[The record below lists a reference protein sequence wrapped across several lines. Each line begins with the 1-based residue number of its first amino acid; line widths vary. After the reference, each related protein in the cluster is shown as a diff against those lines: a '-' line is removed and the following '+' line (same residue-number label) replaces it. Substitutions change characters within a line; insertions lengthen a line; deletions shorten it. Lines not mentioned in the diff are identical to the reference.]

1 MTMARPEAGSPA
13 HRCSSGGPA
22 GGRSA
27 IRRMLQAF
35 VDIRELTLICLIA
48 VIILVMANANPYFFS
63 LANFRA
69 VAVGM
74 APTAIIVIGM
84 AILLASGGFD
94 LSVGSV
100 MALSSTVVALLLLSG
115 MPIAAAVL
123 CGLVPGAVAGIFN
136 GLLVTGLG
144 INPLIATLGTMS
156 IARGI
161 ALVLTEGFSV
171 SSLPPAF
178 GWIGK
183 ADFGGFPVIV
193 LVALALVIM
202 FDLAVRHTRF
212 FRQVYFI
219 GANEKAAMLSGIHV
233 TRVRIIAYAI
243 TGILAA
249 LAGVLL
255 ASRLMS
261 GTPTA
266 GNGIELQVLA
276 AAVIGGASLR
286 GGEGTILG
294 AFLGVVFVA
303 LVNNTMTML
312 AVSIYWQMIV
322 IGTVLVCAVA
332 LDMLLRGRPA

>member
-1 MTMARPEAGSPA
+1 MTMTAHANTPVKRPLF
-13 HRCSSGGPA
+13 
-22 GGRSA
+22 
-27 IRRMLQAF
+27 RRILQAF
-35 VDIRELTLICLIA
+35 VDIRELTLIMLIT
-48 VIILVMANANPYFFS
+48 VIIVVMANINPYFFS
-63 LANFRA
+63 FSNFRA

-74 APTAIIVIGM
+74 TPTAIIVIGM

-100 MALSSTVVALLLLSG
+100 MALSSTVVAMLLLTG
-115 MPIAAAVL
+115 MPIFIAVL
-123 CGLVPGAVAGIFN
+123 CGLIMGGVIGIAN
-136 GLLVTGLG
+136 GVLVTSFG
-144 INPLIATLGTMS
+144 INPLIATLGIMS

-171 SSLPPAF
+171 SSLPSSFA
-178 GWIGK
+178 WIGK
-183 ADFGGFPVIV
+183 ASFGGFPVIV
-193 LVALALVIM
+193 IVTLVLVVL

-233 TRVRIIAYAI
+233 NRVRIILYAL

-249 LAGVLL
+249 FAGILL

-303 LVNNTMTML
+303 LINNTMTML

-322 IGTVLVCAVA
+322 IGGVLIMAVA
-332 LDMLLRGRPA
+332 LDMLIRSKRT

>member
-1 MTMARPEAGSPA
+1 MAVQADISEKRPFF
-13 HRCSSGGPA
+13 
-22 GGRSA
+22 
-27 IRRMLQAF
+27 RRVLQAF
-35 VDIRELTLICLIA
+35 VDIRELTLIVLI
-48 VIILVMANANPYFFS
+48 VTIIIVMANVNPYFFS
-63 LANFRA
+63 FSNFRA

-100 MALSSTVVALLLLSG
+100 MALSSTVVAMLLLTG
-115 MPIAAAVL
+115 MPIPLAVI
-123 CGLVPGAVAGIFN
+123 CGLILGGTVGVVN
-136 GLLVTGLG
+136 GVLVTSLG

-171 SSLPPAF
+171 SSLPASF

-183 ADFGGFPVIV
+183 TDIGGIPVIV
-193 LVALALVIM
+193 ILTVILVIL

-219 GANEKAAMLSGIHV
+219 GANEKAAVLSGINV
-233 TRVRIIAYAI
+233 TRVRIILYAL

-303 LVNNTMTML
+303 LINNTMTMQ

-322 IGTVLVCAVA
+322 IGGVLVSAVA
-332 LDMLLRGRPA
+332 LDMLIRSKRG

>member
-1 MTMARPEAGSPA
+1 MPKSLVKRVLG
-13 HRCSSGGPA
+13 
-22 GGRSA
+22 
-27 IRRMLQAF
+27 AF
-35 VDIRELTLICLIA
+35 VDIRELTLVVLILA
-48 VIILVMANANPYFFS
+48 IIITMSTLNPYFLS
-63 LANFRA
+63 ISNFRA
-69 VAVGM
+69 ISVGM
-74 APTAIIVIGM
+74 APTAVIVIGM

-100 MALSSTVVALLLLSG
+100 MALSSTVVAMLLLAG
-115 MPIAAAVL
+115 VPIPVAVIAGIVL
-123 CGLVPGAVAGIFN
+123 GGVAGLVNGI
-136 GLLVTGLG
+136 LVTGLG

-156 IARGI
+156 ITRGI
-161 ALVLTEGFSV
+161 ALVLTEGFSL
-171 SSLPPAF
+171 SSLPPEFA
-178 GWIGK
+178 WIGK
-183 ADFGGFPVIV
+183 ATFSGFPVLVLLTLV
-193 LVALALVIM
+193 LVLV

-233 TRVRIIAYAI
+233 SRVRIISYVL
-243 TGILAA
+243 TGMLAA
-249 LAGVLL
+249 FAGVLL

-303 LVNNTMTML
+303 LINNSMTML

-322 IGTVLVCAVA
+322 IGAVLVSAVA
-332 LDMLLRGRPA
+332 LDMLIRGKRD

>member
-1 MTMARPEAGSPA
+1 MTL
-13 HRCSSGGPA
+13 
-22 GGRSA
+22 A
-27 IRRMLQAF
+27 IDTNQSTPKTIVKRVTQAF
-35 VDIRELTLICLIA
+35 VNIRELTLVVLIA
-48 VIILVMANANPYFFS
+48 LIIIVMSNLSPYFFS
-63 LANFRA
+63 FANFRA

-100 MALSSTVVALLLLSG
+100 MALSSTVVAMLLLAG
-115 MPIAAAVL
+115 TPIPVAVVL
-123 CGLVPGAVAGIFN
+123 GLVLGAVAGLAN
-136 GLLVTGLG
+136 GLLITGLG

-156 IARGI
+156 ITRGI

-171 SSLPPAF
+171 SSLPTEFA
-178 GWIGK
+178 WIGK
-183 ADFGGFPVIV
+183 ASVMGFPMMVILMLLLVIV
-193 LVALALVIM
+193 

-233 TRVRIIAYAI
+233 NRVRIIAYVL
-243 TGILAA
+243 TGMLAA
-249 LAGVLL
+249 LAGILL

-286 GGEGTILG
+286 GGEGTIFG

-303 LVNNTMTML
+303 LINNSMTML

-322 IGTVLVCAVA
+322 IGGVLVSAVA
-332 LDMLLRGRPA
+332 LDMLIRKKRG

>member
-1 MTMARPEAGSPA
+1 MTMTAQANLPMKRPLL
-13 HRCSSGGPA
+13 
-22 GGRSA
+22 
-27 IRRMLQAF
+27 RRVLQAF
-35 VDIRELTLICLIA
+35 VDIRELTLIVLIA
-48 VIILVMANANPYFFS
+48 AIIIVMSNVNPYFLSFS
-63 LANFRA
+63 NFRA

-100 MALSSTVVALLLLSG
+100 MALSSTVVAMLLLIG
-115 MPIAAAVL
+115 MPIPLAVV
-123 CGLVPGAVAGIFN
+123 CGLVLGGIVGVVN

-171 SSLPPAF
+171 SSLPASF
-178 GWIGK
+178 AWIGK
-183 ADFGGFPVIV
+183 ADIGGFPVIV
-193 LVALALVIM
+193 LFTILLVVL

-233 TRVRIIAYAI
+233 TRVRIILYAL

-303 LVNNTMTML
+303 LINNTMTML

-322 IGTVLVCAVA
+322 IGGVLVTAVA
-332 LDMLLRGRPA
+332 LDMLIRSKRG

>member
-1 MTMARPEAGSPA
+1 MTMTAHANTPVKRPLF
-13 HRCSSGGPA
+13 
-22 GGRSA
+22 
-27 IRRMLQAF
+27 RRILQAF
-35 VDIRELTLICLIA
+35 VDIRELTLIMLIT
-48 VIILVMANANPYFFS
+48 VIIVVMANINPYFFS
-63 LANFRA
+63 FSNFRA

-74 APTAIIVIGM
+74 TPTAIIVIGM

-100 MALSSTVVALLLLSG
+100 MALSSTVVAMLLLTG
-115 MPIAAAVL
+115 MPIFIAVL
-123 CGLVPGAVAGIFN
+123 CGLIMGGVIGIAN
-136 GLLVTGLG
+136 GVLVTSFG

-171 SSLPPAF
+171 SSLPSSFA
-178 GWIGK
+178 WIGK
-183 ADFGGFPVIV
+183 ASFGGFPVIV
-193 LVALALVIM
+193 IVTLVLVVL

-233 TRVRIIAYAI
+233 NRVRIILYAL

-249 LAGVLL
+249 FAGILL

-303 LVNNTMTML
+303 LTNNTMTML

-322 IGTVLVCAVA
+322 IGGVLIMAVA
-332 LDMLLRGRPA
+332 LDMLIRSKRT

>member
-1 MTMARPEAGSPA
+1 MTMTAEPVPSQTT
-13 HRCSSGGPA
+13 
-22 GGRSA
+22 RSQLKA
-27 IRRMLQAF
+27 TEPKPPLRRVLQAF
-35 VDIRELTLICLIA
+35 IDIRELTLIVLIA
-48 VIILVMANANPYFFS
+48 AIIIVMANVNPYFLSFS
-63 LANFRA
+63 NFRA

-100 MALSSTVVALLLLSG
+100 MALSSTVVAMLLLSG
-115 MPIAAAVL
+115 MAIPLAVL
-123 CGLVPGAVAGIFN
+123 CGLLLGAVVGVLN
-136 GLLVTGLG
+136 GVLVTGLG

-156 IARGI
+156 IARGV

-171 SSLPPAF
+171 SSLPESF
-178 GWIGK
+178 GWVGK
-183 ADFGGFPVIV
+183 ADIGGFPIMV
-193 LVALALVIM
+193 LVTVLLVAV
-202 FDLAVRHTRF
+202 FDMAVRHTRF

-233 TRVRIIAYAI
+233 TRVRIILYAL
-243 TGILAA
+243 TGVLAA

-303 LVNNTMTML
+303 LINNTMTML

-322 IGTVLVCAVA
+322 IGGVLVCAVA
-332 LDMLLRGRPA
+332 LDMLIRSKRG

>member
-1 MTMARPEAGSPA
+1 MTMTAQANLPMKRPLL
-13 HRCSSGGPA
+13 
-22 GGRSA
+22 
-27 IRRMLQAF
+27 RRVLQAF
-35 VDIRELTLICLIA
+35 VDIRELTLIVLIA
-48 VIILVMANANPYFFS
+48 AIIIVMSNVNPYFLSFS
-63 LANFRA
+63 NFRA

-100 MALSSTVVALLLLSG
+100 MALSSTVVAMLLLTG
-115 MPIAAAVL
+115 MPIPLAVV
-123 CGLVPGAVAGIFN
+123 CGLVLGGIVGVVN

-171 SSLPPAF
+171 SSLPASF
-178 GWIGK
+178 AWIGK
-183 ADFGGFPVIV
+183 ADIGGFPVIV
-193 LVALALVIM
+193 LFTILLVVL

-233 TRVRIIAYAI
+233 TRVRIILYAL

-303 LVNNTMTML
+303 LINNTMTML

-322 IGTVLVCAVA
+322 IGGVLVTAVA
-332 LDMLLRGRPA
+332 LDMLIRSKRG

>member
-1 MTMARPEAGSPA
+1 MTMAVQADISEKRPFF
-13 HRCSSGGPA
+13 
-22 GGRSA
+22 
-27 IRRMLQAF
+27 RRVLQAF
-35 VDIRELTLICLIA
+35 VDIRELTLIVLI
-48 VIILVMANANPYFFS
+48 VTIIIVMANVNPYFFS
-63 LANFRA
+63 FSNFRA

-100 MALSSTVVALLLLSG
+100 MALSSTVVAMLLLTG
-115 MPIAAAVL
+115 MPIPLAVI
-123 CGLVPGAVAGIFN
+123 CGLILGGTVGVVN
-136 GLLVTGLG
+136 GVLVTSLG

-171 SSLPPAF
+171 SSLPASF

-183 ADFGGFPVIV
+183 TDIGGIPVIV
-193 LVALALVIM
+193 ILTVILVIL

-219 GANEKAAMLSGIHV
+219 GANEKAAVLSGINV
-233 TRVRIIAYAI
+233 TRVRIILYAL

-303 LVNNTMTML
+303 LINNTMTMQ

-322 IGTVLVCAVA
+322 IGGVLVSAVA
-332 LDMLLRGRPA
+332 LDMLIRSKRG

>member
-1 MTMARPEAGSPA
+1 M
-13 HRCSSGGPA
+13 
-22 GGRSA
+22 SA
-27 IRRMLQAF
+27 ALNSETSVAETTRQRILRKF
-35 VDIRELTLICLIA
+35 VDTRELTLLVLILL
-48 VIILVMANANPYFFS
+48 IIIVMSNLSPYFFS
-63 LANFRA
+63 FANFRA
-69 VAVGM
+69 VSVGM
-74 APTAIIVIGM
+74 TPIAIIVIGM

-100 MALSSTVVALLLLSG
+100 MALASTVVAMLLLAGLSI
-115 MPIAAAVL
+115 PSAVAIALLVGAFA
-123 CGLVPGAVAGIFN
+123 GLVN
-136 GLLVTGLG
+136 GTLVTAFG
-144 INPLIATLGTMS
+144 INPLVATLGTMS

-161 ALVLTEGFSV
+161 ALVLTEGFSI
-171 SSLPPAF
+171 SSLPAEF
-178 GWIGK
+178 AWIGK
-183 ADFGGFPVIV
+183 ASFIGIP
-193 LVALALVIM
+193 ALVILTITLIIV

-212 FRQVYFI
+212 FRQIYFI

-233 TRVRIIAYAI
+233 NRVRIVAYI
-243 TGILAA
+243 LTGILAA

-266 GNGIELQVLA
+266 GTGLELQVLA

-303 LVNNTMTML
+303 LINNSMTML

-332 LDMLLRGRPA
+332 LDMLIRRTKS

>member
-1 MTMARPEAGSPA
+1 MSLAIKSQLSPVETITQKI
-13 HRCSSGGPA
+13 
-22 GGRSA
+22 
-27 IRRMLQAF
+27 IRKF
-35 VDIRELTLICLIA
+35 VDTRELTLLVLILLI
-48 VIILVMANANPYFFS
+48 VVVMSYMSPYFLS

-69 VAVGM
+69 VSVGM
-74 APTAIIVIGM
+74 TPIAIIVIGM

-100 MALSSTVVALLLLSG
+100 MALSSTIVAMLLLEGLSI
-115 MPIAAAVL
+115 PAAIAV
-123 CGLVPGAVAGIFN
+123 GLLVGAVAGLVN

-144 INPLIATLGTMS
+144 INPLVATLGTMS

-161 ALVLTEGFSV
+161 ALVLTEGFSI
-171 SSLPPAF
+171 SSLPTEFA
-178 GWIGK
+178 WIGK
-183 ADFGGFPVIV
+183 ASFMGIP
-193 LVALALVIM
+193 ALVVLTLSLILI

-219 GANEKAAMLSGIHV
+219 GANEKAAMLSGINV
-233 TRVRIIAYAI
+233 NRVRIIAYVL
-243 TGILAA
+243 TGMLAA

-266 GNGIELQVLA
+266 GNGLELQVLA
-276 AAVIGGASLR
+276 AAVIGGSSLR

-303 LVNNTMTML
+303 LINNSMTML

-322 IGTVLVCAVA
+322 IGMVLVSAVA
-332 LDMLLRGRPA
+332 LDMLIRQTRT

>member
-1 MTMARPEAGSPA
+1 MSLQTLDKQAVPSLMSRAI
-13 HRCSSGGPA
+13 
-22 GGRSA
+22 SA
-27 IRRMLQAF
+27 CLHTREITLLLMILAIIVVMSF
-35 VDIRELTLICLIA
+35 VT
-48 VIILVMANANPYFFS
+48 PYFLS
-63 LANFRA
+63 ASNFRA

-74 APTAIIVIGM
+74 TPTAIIVIGM

-100 MALSSTVVALLLLSG
+100 MALSSTVVALLLLAG
-115 MPIAAAVL
+115 VPIPAAVGLGLLLGAAA
-123 CGLVPGAVAGIFN
+123 GLANGI
-136 GLLVTGLG
+136 LITVIG
-144 INPLIATLGTMS
+144 INPLVATLGTMS

-171 SSLPPAF
+171 SSLPAAF
-178 GWIGK
+178 GYIGK
-183 ADFGGFPVIV
+183 ASLFGIP
-193 LVALALVIM
+193 LLVILTLSLIIL

-212 FRQVYFI
+212 FRQIYFI
-219 GANEKAAMLSGIHV
+219 GANEKAAILSGIAV
-233 TRVRIIAYAI
+233 NRVRIIAYI
-243 TGILAA
+243 LTGVLAA

-266 GNGIELQVLA
+266 GNALELQVLA

-303 LVNNTMTML
+303 LINNAMTML

-322 IGTVLVCAVA
+322 IGAVLVCAVA
-332 LDMLLRGRPA
+332 LDMLVRRQSA

>member
-1 MTMARPEAGSPA
+1 
-13 HRCSSGGPA
+13 
-22 GGRSA
+22 
-27 IRRMLQAF
+27 
-35 VDIRELTLICLIA
+35 
-48 VIILVMANANPYFFS
+48 
-63 LANFRA
+63 
-69 VAVGM
+69 
-74 APTAIIVIGM
+74 
-84 AILLASGGFD
+84 
-94 LSVGSV
+94 
-100 MALSSTVVALLLLSG
+100 MALSSTVVAMLLLAGLSI
-115 MPIAAAVL
+115 PAAVI
-123 CGLVPGAVAGIFN
+123 CGLILGVVAGVLN

-171 SSLPPAF
+171 SSLPSGFA
-178 GWIGK
+178 WIGK
-183 ADFGGFPVIV
+183 ADIGGFPIIV
-193 LVALALVIM
+193 LFTLALVIV

-219 GANEKAAMLSGIHV
+219 GANEKAARLSGIHV
-233 TRVRIIAYAI
+233 NRVRIIAYAL
-243 TGILAA
+243 TGFLAA
-249 LAGVLL
+249 LAGILL

-303 LVNNTMTML
+303 LINNSMTML
-312 AVSIYWQMIV
+312 AVSVYWQMIV
-322 IGTVLVCAVA
+322 IGSVLVAAVA
-332 LDMLLRGRPA
+332 LDMLIRNKRG

>member
-1 MTMARPEAGSPA
+1 
-13 HRCSSGGPA
+13 
-22 GGRSA
+22 
-27 IRRMLQAF
+27 MLI
-35 VDIRELTLICLIA
+35 VLIIG
-48 VIILVMANANPYFFS
+48 IIVVMSNVNPYFFS
-63 LANFRA
+63 FSNFRA
-69 VAVGM
+69 VSVGM
-74 APTAIIVIGM
+74 TPTAIIVIGM

-100 MALSSTVVALLLLSG
+100 MALSSTVVAMLLLTG
-115 MPIAAAVL
+115 MPIPLAVT
-123 CGLVPGAVAGIFN
+123 CGLVLGTIVGVLN
-136 GLLVTGLG
+136 GFLVTGLG

-156 IARGI
+156 IARGV

-171 SSLPPAF
+171 SSLPTSFA
-178 GWIGK
+178 WIGK
-183 ADFGGFPVIV
+183 ADVGGFPIIV
-193 LVALALVIM
+193 LVTILLVIL

-233 TRVRIIAYAI
+233 NRVRIILYAL
-243 TGILAA
+243 TGLLAA

-303 LVNNTMTML
+303 LINNTMTML

-322 IGTVLVCAVA
+322 IGGVLVSAVA
-332 LDMLLRGRPA
+332 LDMLIRKKRD

>member
-1 MTMARPEAGSPA
+1 MT
-13 HRCSSGGPA
+13 
-22 GGRSA
+22 SA
-27 IRRMLQAF
+27 SASTHPSNTPLRRVLRAF
-35 VDIRELTLICLIA
+35 VDIRELTLIVMIALI
-48 VIILVMANANPYFFS
+48 IIVMANLNQYFLSF
-63 LANFRA
+63 ANFRA
-69 VAVGM
+69 LSIGM
-74 APTAIIVIGM
+74 APTAVIVIGM

-100 MALSSTVVALLLLSG
+100 MALSSTIVAMLMLAGMSIPLAVVCALLL
-115 MPIAAAVL
+115 
-123 CGLVPGAVAGIFN
+123 GAVAGLFN
-136 GLLVTGLG
+136 GVLVTGLG

-161 ALVLTEGFSV
+161 ALVLTEGFSL
-171 SSLPPAF
+171 SSLPPEFA
-178 GWIGK
+178 WIGK
-183 ADFGGFPVIV
+183 ASVAGLPAIVALTIV
-193 LVALALVIM
+193 LVIV

-233 TRVRIIAYAI
+233 KRVRIIAYVL
-243 TGILAA
+243 TGMLAA
-249 LAGVLL
+249 LAGILL

-303 LVNNTMTML
+303 LINNSMTML

-322 IGTVLVCAVA
+322 IGGVLVAAVA
-332 LDMLLRGRPA
+332 LDMLIRSKRD

>member
-1 MTMARPEAGSPA
+1 MTMTVQSDYSEKRPPL
-13 HRCSSGGPA
+13 
-22 GGRSA
+22 
-27 IRRMLQAF
+27 RRIFQAF
-35 VDIRELTLICLIA
+35 VDIRELTLIVLIA
-48 VIILVMANANPYFFS
+48 AIIIVMSNLNPYFFS
-63 LANFRA
+63 FSNFRA

-100 MALSSTVVALLLLSG
+100 MALSSTVVAMLLLTG
-115 MPIAAAVL
+115 MPIPLAVIL
-123 CGLVPGAVAGIFN
+123 GLILGGVVGVVN
-136 GLLVTGLG
+136 GVLVTGLG

-171 SSLPPAF
+171 SSLPVSFA
-178 GWIGK
+178 WIGK
-183 ADFGGFPVIV
+183 ADIGGFPVIV
-193 LVALALVIM
+193 LLTILLVIA

-233 TRVRIIAYAI
+233 TRVRIILYAL
-243 TGILAA
+243 TGVLAA

-303 LVNNTMTML
+303 LINNTMTMQ

-322 IGTVLVCAVA
+322 IGGVLVSAVA
-332 LDMLLRGRPA
+332 LDMLIRSKRG

>member
-1 MTMARPEAGSPA
+1 MSLQTMDKQAVPSLLSRVI
-13 HRCSSGGPA
+13 
-22 GGRSA
+22 SA
-27 IRRMLQAF
+27 CLHTREITLLLMILGIVVVMSF
-35 VDIRELTLICLIA
+35 VT
-48 VIILVMANANPYFFS
+48 PYFLS
-63 LANFRA
+63 ASNFRA

-74 APTAIIVIGM
+74 TPTAIIVIGM

-100 MALSSTVVALLLLSG
+100 MALSSTVVALLLLAG
-115 MPIAAAVL
+115 VPIPAAVIL
-123 CGLVPGAVAGIFN
+123 GLLLGAVAGLVN
-136 GLLVTGLG
+136 GILITMIG
-144 INPLIATLGTMS
+144 INPLVATLGTMS

-171 SSLPPAF
+171 SSLPPSF
-178 GWIGK
+178 GFIGK
-183 ADFGGFPVIV
+183 ASLFGIP
-193 LVALALVIM
+193 LLVILTLSLIFL

-212 FRQVYFI
+212 FRQIYFI
-219 GANEKAAMLSGIHV
+219 GANEKAAMLSGIAV
-233 TRVRIIAYAI
+233 NRVRIIAYI
-243 TGILAA
+243 LTGVLAA

-266 GNGIELQVLA
+266 GNALELQVLA

-303 LVNNTMTML
+303 LINNAMTML

-322 IGTVLVCAVA
+322 IGAVLVCAVA
-332 LDMLLRGRPA
+332 LDMLVRRQSA

>member
-1 MTMARPEAGSPA
+1 MTLTAQANLPMKRPLL
-13 HRCSSGGPA
+13 
-22 GGRSA
+22 
-27 IRRMLQAF
+27 RRVLQAF
-35 VDIRELTLICLIA
+35 VDIRELTLIVLIA
-48 VIILVMANANPYFFS
+48 AIIIVMSNVNPYFLSFS
-63 LANFRA
+63 NFRA

-100 MALSSTVVALLLLSG
+100 MALSSTVVAMLLLTG
-115 MPIAAAVL
+115 MPIPLAVL
-123 CGLVPGAVAGIFN
+123 CGLVLGGIVGVVN

-171 SSLPPAF
+171 SSLPATF
-178 GWIGK
+178 AWIGK
-183 ADFGGFPVIV
+183 ADIGGFPVIV
-193 LVALALVIM
+193 LFTILLVVL

-233 TRVRIIAYAI
+233 TRVRIILYAL

-303 LVNNTMTML
+303 LINNTMTML

-322 IGTVLVCAVA
+322 IGGVLVTAVA
-332 LDMLLRGRPA
+332 LDMLIRGKRG

>member
-1 MTMARPEAGSPA
+1 MSTQTEHFSRPTAL
-13 HRCSSGGPA
+13 
-22 GGRSA
+22 
-27 IRRMLQAF
+27 RRVLQAF
-35 VDIRELTLICLIA
+35 VDIRELTLIVLIA
-48 VIILVMANANPYFFS
+48 LIVIVMANINPYFFS
-63 LANFRA
+63 FSNFRA

-74 APTAIIVIGM
+74 APTAVIVIGM

-100 MALSSTVVALLLLSG
+100 MALSSTVVAMLLLAGLSI
-115 MPIAAAVL
+115 PLAVL
-123 CGLVPGAVAGIFN
+123 CGLLLGAVAGVAN

-171 SSLPPAF
+171 SSLPQGFA
-178 GWIGK
+178 WIGK
-183 ADFGGFPVIV
+183 AELGGFPVIV
-193 LVALALVIM
+193 LFTLALVVV

-219 GANEKAAMLSGIHV
+219 GANEKAALLSGIHV
-233 TRVRIIAYAI
+233 TRVRIIAYAL
-243 TGILAA
+243 TGVLAA

-303 LVNNTMTML
+303 LINNAMTML

-322 IGTVLVCAVA
+322 IGTVLVAAVA
-332 LDMLLRGRPA
+332 LDMLIRRHRG

>member
-1 MTMARPEAGSPA
+1 MPNSQSDLTSLKNK
-13 HRCSSGGPA
+13 SK
-22 GGRSA
+22 
-27 IRRMLQAF
+27 LQRILSAF
-35 VDIRELTLICLIA
+35 VDVRELMLIVLIA
-48 VIILVMANANPYFFS
+48 LIIIVMAIQNPYFFS
-63 LANFRA
+63 ISNFRA

-74 APTAIIVIGM
+74 APTAVIVIGM

-100 MALSSTVVALLLLSG
+100 MALSSTVVAMLLLDGFSIPTAVIFGLFIG
-115 MPIAAAVL
+115 AAV
-123 CGLVPGAVAGIFN
+123 GLVN

-144 INPLIATLGTMS
+144 INPLIATLGTLS
-156 IARGI
+156 ITRGI
-161 ALVLTEGFSV
+161 ALVLTEGFSL
-171 SSLPPAF
+171 SSLPSAF

-183 ADFGGFPVIV
+183 ASFFNFPVIV
-193 LVALALVIM
+193 LLVLALVIV

-212 FRQVYFI
+212 FRQIYFI
-219 GANEKAAMLSGIHV
+219 GANEKAAMLSGIDV
-233 TRVRIIAYAI
+233 KKI
-243 TGILAA
+243 TILAYVLTGTLA
-249 LAGVLL
+249 SLAGILL

-303 LVNNTMTML
+303 LINNSMTML
-312 AVSIYWQMIV
+312 AVSIYWQMII
-322 IGTVLVCAVA
+322 IGAVLVVAVA
-332 LDMLLRGRPA
+332 LDMLLRSDSRLKTTKN

>member
-1 MTMARPEAGSPA
+1 MTAQANLPMKRPLL
-13 HRCSSGGPA
+13 
-22 GGRSA
+22 
-27 IRRMLQAF
+27 RRVLQAF
-35 VDIRELTLICLIA
+35 VDIRELTLIVLIA
-48 VIILVMANANPYFFS
+48 AIIIVMSNVNPYFLSFS
-63 LANFRA
+63 NFRA
-69 VAVGM
+69 VAMGM

-100 MALSSTVVALLLLSG
+100 MALSSTVVAMLLLTG
-115 MPIAAAVL
+115 MPIPLAVV
-123 CGLVPGAVAGIFN
+123 CGLVLGGIVGVVN

-171 SSLPPAF
+171 SSLPASF
-178 GWIGK
+178 AWIGK
-183 ADFGGFPVIV
+183 ADIGGFPVIV
-193 LVALALVIM
+193 LFTILLVVL

-233 TRVRIIAYAI
+233 TRVRIILYGL

-303 LVNNTMTML
+303 LINNTMTML

-322 IGTVLVCAVA
+322 IGGVLVTAVA
-332 LDMLLRGRPA
+332 LDMLIRSKRG

>member
-1 MTMARPEAGSPA
+1 MTMTAQANLPMKRPLL
-13 HRCSSGGPA
+13 
-22 GGRSA
+22 
-27 IRRMLQAF
+27 RRVLQAF
-35 VDIRELTLICLIA
+35 VDIRELTLIVLIA
-48 VIILVMANANPYFFS
+48 AIIIVMSNVNPYFLSFS
-63 LANFRA
+63 NFRA

-100 MALSSTVVALLLLSG
+100 MALSSTVVAMLLLTG
-115 MPIAAAVL
+115 MPIPLAVV
-123 CGLVPGAVAGIFN
+123 CGFVLGGIVGVVN

-171 SSLPPAF
+171 SSLPASF
-178 GWIGK
+178 AWIGK
-183 ADFGGFPVIV
+183 ADIGGFPVIV
-193 LVALALVIM
+193 LFTILLVVL

-233 TRVRIIAYAI
+233 TRVRIILYAL

-303 LVNNTMTML
+303 LINNTMTML

-322 IGTVLVCAVA
+322 IGGVLVTAVA
-332 LDMLLRGRPA
+332 LDMLIRSKRG

>member
-1 MTMARPEAGSPA
+1 MSTATN
-13 HRCSSGGPA
+13 SSAVHKISTGQ
-22 GGRSA
+22 R
-27 IRRMLQAF
+27 IF
-35 VDIRELTLICLIA
+35 KIFTDTRELTLLTLILLI
-48 VIILVMANANPYFFS
+48 VVVMSYLSPYFLS
-63 LANFRA
+63 VANFRA
-69 VAVGM
+69 MFVGM
-74 APTAIIVIGM
+74 APIAIIVIGM
-84 AILLASGGFD
+84 SILLASGGFD

-100 MALSSTVVALLLLSG
+100 MALSSTVVAMLLLAGLSIPSAVG
-115 MPIAAAVL
+115 IAL
-123 CGLVPGAVAGIFN
+123 LVGAVAGLAN
-136 GLLVTGLG
+136 GLLVTALG
-144 INPLIATLGTMS
+144 INPLVATLGTMS

-161 ALVLTEGFSV
+161 ALVLTEGFSI
-171 SSLPPAF
+171 SSLPAEF
-178 GWIGK
+178 AWIGK
-183 ADFGGFPVIV
+183 SDFMGIP
-193 LVALALVIM
+193 ALVITTLVLIII

-233 TRVRIIAYAI
+233 NRVRVIAYVL
-243 TGILAA
+243 TGVLAA

-255 ASRLMS
+255 ASRLMT

-266 GNGIELQVLA
+266 GNGLELQVLA

-303 LVNNTMTML
+303 LINNSMTML

-332 LDMLLRGRPA
+332 LDMLIRRNKS